1 MKLLMPHLQCAAR
14 LRHGLHMLQVEAT
27 VMDVLTLGVLVI
39 DERLDVPYANP
50 SGRGILAKNG
60 GIAMAG
66 NRLTLSQPRERAEL
80 RSLSVRACDPSLG
93 PAIRPGGV
101 MTVVRPSGR
110 RPYTVVVNPTNAKA
124 LKSSYGNPAAIL
136 LISDPDDQ
144 AMPSKALLARLY
156 RLTPAEASLAG
167 ILLRG
172 DDLNDACDEM
182 SIRRTTARTH
192 SQHLFQTV
200 GVSRQAE
207 LLAVLLRAADPVR
220 TSSR

>member
-1 MKLLMPHLQCAAR
+1 
-14 LRHGLHMLQVEAT
+14 
-27 VMDVLTLGVLVI
+27 
-39 DERLDVPYANP
+39 
-50 SGRGILAKNG
+50 
-60 GIAMAG
+60 
-66 NRLTLSQPRERAEL
+66 
-80 RSLSVRACDPSLG
+80 
-93 PAIRPGGV
+93 
-101 MTVVRPSGR
+101 
-110 RPYTVVVNPTNAKA
+110 
-124 LKSSYGNPAAIL
+124 
-136 LISDPDDQ
+136 
-144 AMPSKALLARLY
+144 MPSKALLARLY